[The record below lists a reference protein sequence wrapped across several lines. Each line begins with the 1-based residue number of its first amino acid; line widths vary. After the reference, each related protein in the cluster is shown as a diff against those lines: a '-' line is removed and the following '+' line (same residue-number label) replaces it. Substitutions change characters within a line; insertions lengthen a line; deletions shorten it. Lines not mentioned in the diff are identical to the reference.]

1 MTESS
6 SLHITE
12 RFSPI
17 TMLYWKSLY
26 MFLHFLSHISCDL
39 LLFLAALEYIKVAK
53 KETEKKTIK
62 RQIDKTSQE
71 LRMLSSVTLNCHVTQ
86 IVMKPGSQLSKL

>member
-17 TMLYWKSLY
+17 TMSYWKSLY

-62 RQIDKTSQE
+62 RQIDKKKT
-71 LRMLSSVTLNCHVTQ
+71 
-86 IVMKPGSQLSKL
+86 

>member
-17 TMLYWKSLY
+17 TMSYWKSLY

-62 RQIDKTSQE
+62 RQIDKKEKDVTTIE
-71 LRMLSSVTLNCHVTQ
+71 LVCKRSEDTVVE
-86 IVMKPGSQLSKL
+86 